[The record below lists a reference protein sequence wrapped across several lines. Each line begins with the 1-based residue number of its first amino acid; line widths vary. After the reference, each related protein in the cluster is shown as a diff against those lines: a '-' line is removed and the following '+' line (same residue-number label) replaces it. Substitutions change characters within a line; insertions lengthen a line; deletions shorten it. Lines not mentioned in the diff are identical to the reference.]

1 MFKHFGGHFVS
12 CILCFKVLYFF
23 QEAEIRKIQ
32 QDAKIRDVS
41 DNQRQL
47 VKDLLVGYRESMPPA
62 LYVPP
67 SIATGLT
74 DEKIDKIVTNLEKI
88 NSTIFLVQRI
98 GVVDI
103 KTVYKILKIIN
114 MVFDD
119 MVINFDAPVE
129 NMVFDTEYFSDND
142 SIVSKLLTDSS
153 EDE

>member
-1 MFKHFGGHFVS
+1 
-12 CILCFKVLYFF
+12 
-23 QEAEIRKIQ
+23 
-32 QDAKIRDVS
+32 
-41 DNQRQL
+41 
-47 VKDLLVGYRESMPPA
+47 MPPA